1 MISHAWN
8 KSFVWQNHT
17 VTSGAL
23 TQTQID
29 QFDNDGYVI
38 VNDIFTTDELKELVK
53 ITDVAQAEAAAFLAA
68 QPNERIAISEIGAI
82 TFAAQLA
89 STKPEIQ
96 KFVKN
101 TTIMGACRDLIGPD
115 VRMYH
120 DQAVYKQIEKPR
132 RFPWHQDNGYLFVE
146 PQHYL
151 TCWIALND
159 VTIENG
165 CPQIIPGLHKNGT
178 LSHYFVPTLGYECF
192 ENPPSTPVVAEIKA
206 GGAVFFSSLTPHLT
220 GPNNSN
226 DVRKA
231 YIIQYAQHDALVLEG
246 NAADGASTGSHTIAS
261 ESRGIA
267 VLESGQICAN

>member
-1 MISHAWN
+1 M
-8 KSFVWQNHT
+8 WQNHT
-17 VTSGAL
+17 ATSGEL

-38 VNDIFTTDELKELVK
+38 VNDIFTSDELKELVV
-53 ITDVAQAEAAAFLAA
+53 ITDEAQADAVAYLAS

-82 TFAAQLA
+82 TFAAQIA
-89 STKPEIQ
+89 SRKPEIH

-101 TTIMGACRDLIGPD
+101 TKIMGACRDLIGPD

-165 CPQIIPGLHKNGT
+165 CPQITPGLHKNGT

-192 ENPPSTPVVAEIKA
+192 ENPPCTPEVAEIKA

-220 GPNNSN
+220 GPNSSN
-226 DVRKA
+226 NVRKA
-231 YIIQYAQHDALVLEG
+231 YIVQYARHDAVVLEG
-246 NAADGASTGSHTIAS
+246 NSADGAPTGSHTIAS
-261 ESRGIA
+261 EPRGMA
-267 VLESGQICAN
+267 VLESGKICAN

>member
-1 MISHAWN
+1 MNSHPWN

-17 VTSGAL
+17 ATSGEL

-38 VNDIFTTDELKELVK
+38 VNDIFTSDELKELVV
-53 ITDVAQAEAAAFLAA
+53 ITDEAQADAVAYLAS

-82 TFAAQLA
+82 TFAAQIA
-89 STKPEIQ
+89 SRKPEIG

-101 TTIMGACRDLIGPD
+101 TKIMGACRDLIGPD

-165 CPQIIPGLHKNGT
+165 CPQIISGLHKNGT

-192 ENPPSTPVVAEIKA
+192 ENPSSTPVVAEIKA

-220 GPNNSN
+220 GPNSSN
-226 DVRKA
+226 NVRKA
-231 YIIQYAQHDALVLEG
+231 YIVQYARHDAVVLEG
-246 NAADGASTGSHTIAS
+246 NAADGAPTGSHAIAS
-261 ESRGIA
+261 EPRGIA

>member
-1 MISHAWN
+1 M
-8 KSFVWQNHT
+8 

-38 VNDIFTTDELKELVK
+38 VNDIFTSDELKELVK

-231 YIIQYAQHDALVLEG
+231 YIIQYAQHDAVVLEG

-267 VLESGQICAN
+267 VLESGKICAN